1 MESSLEEVS
10 ARSSFFLSCFSPF
23 QAADQTSLLR
33 KYPFAPYH
41 MFLSTIGI
49 SLIYEKVR
57 GKVRRLYCQGEKNKV
72 KLVPD
77 TNIRSQYHMLV

>member
-1 MESSLEEVS
+1 M
-10 ARSSFFLSCFSPF
+10 
-23 QAADQTSLLR
+23 
-33 KYPFAPYH
+33 K
-41 MFLSTIGI
+41 
-49 SLIYEKVR
+49 KVR